1 MINAEVKIFKPR
13 TNQETSFAKLC
24 LDEKL
29 FKKNIGV
36 IPFSNNVNIIQV
48 GDMKVGIVLFNVYK
62 TYGVKHAEPLLFIK
76 TRSIFTQKIFF
87 LILYQVFIKDK
98 ISSIIFKIYSD
109 NLPMKNIML
118 LFRIP
123 YIGRLK
129 DVSRSTKRSL
139 EFYYFDIN
147 FFEALRESNDLYV

>member
-13 TNQETSFAKLC
+13 TNQETRFVKLC

-29 FKKNIGV
+29 WKKNIGI
-36 IPFSNNVNIIQV
+36 IPFSNNINIIQA
-48 GDMKVGIVLFNVYK
+48 GHMKVGIVLFNVYK

-76 TRSIFTQKIFF
+76 NRSIFTQKIFF
-87 LILYQVFIKDK
+87 LILYQLFIKDK

-118 LFRIP
+118 LFKIP
-123 YIGRLK
+123 HIGRLK

-139 EFYYFDIN
+139 EFYYLDIN
-147 FFEALRESNDLYV
+147 FFEVLRESNDLYV